1 MRKKSNET
9 KIAIERFVDVFFD
22 LNKRSPSLR
31 EIEAELKISRQ
42 TIHRYLREM
51 HDFGNLSYDGKR
63 IGTKHIESLSKMSVR
78 KLPIYGFVSCG
89 NPSLEFQQM
98 NDYLDIPESFL
109 DGGEF
114 FILTASGDSMKN
126 AGIDDGDFV
135 LVKSQSYGNIGEIV
149 VAIDD
154 NGQTTLKRLLYD
166 GNRYY
171 LHPEN
176 NDYQDIF
183 LSEFSIQGVAKKVIK
198 EL

>member
-1 MRKKSNET
+1 MRKKNAET
-9 KIAIERFVDVFFD
+9 ELAIERFVDCYFD
-22 LNKRSPSLR
+22 SNKKSPSLR

-42 TIHRYLREM
+42 TIHRYLKEM
-51 HDFGNLSYDGKR
+51 HALGKLSYDGRR
-63 IGTKHIESLSKMSVR
+63 IVTEHIEVLSKMSVR

-109 DGGEF
+109 DSGEY

-126 AGIDDGDFV
+126 AGIDDGDSV
-135 LVKSQSYGNIGEIV
+135 LVKSQPYGSIGEIV

-154 NGQTTLKRLLYD
+154 SGQTTLKRLLFD

-176 NDYQDIF
+176 SNYQDIY

>member
-1 MRKKSNET
+1 MRKKNDET
-9 KIAIERFVDVFFD
+9 KLAIERFVDCYFD
-22 LNKRSPSLR
+22 SNKNSPSLR
-31 EIEAELKISRQ
+31 EIEAGLKISRQ

-51 HDFGNLSYDGKR
+51 NDLGKLSYNGKG
-63 IGTKHIESLSKMSVR
+63 IITEHIERLSKMSVR

-89 NPSLEFQQM
+89 NPSLEFQQT

-109 DGGEF
+109 DNGEF
-114 FILTASGDSMKN
+114 FILIASGDSMKN
-126 AGIDDGDFV
+126 AGIDDGDSV
-135 LVKSQSYGNIGEIV
+135 LVKSQTYGNIGEIV

-154 NGQTTLKRLLYD
+154 CGLTTLKRLLFD

-176 NDYQDIF
+176 NNYQDIY
-183 LSEFSIQGVAKKVIK
+183 LSEISIQGVAKKVIK